1 MNKHG
6 EILHRTP
13 LKELFDLRWYIQP
26 LMDENENEN
35 PRSGRQLDETD

>member
-13 LKELFDLRWYIQP
+13 LKELFNLRWYIQP
-26 LMDENENEN
+26 LKDENEN
-35 PRSGRQLDETD
+35 PLSGRQLDETD